1 MRTLVCVLSL
11 ASFAACAAPFAVA
24 TEDLGKSFV
33 ELRDLIKPSPGE
45 SPWFEINWYSRVQ
58 EAREKAAAEGK
69 PLVIYIGGN
78 NGSVGGTC

>member
-1 MRTLVCVLSL
+1 MRTHVKVLLWVALV
-11 ASFAACAAPFAVA
+11 ACGFSAGAQD
-24 TEDLGKSFV
+24 DLEKSFV

-58 EAREKAAAEGK
+58 EAREKAAAEVK